1 MGKNYNEVGVVR
13 QLNKVNGVKISGG
26 KKITIVVSAALGNST
41 NGKIDFLC
49 NYCGYTRVYSD
60 VAEQKKTKDVEE
72 DVEENDNVVAKHNR
86 KIDIASNVTKIMN
99 SKKAIRK

>member
-1 MGKNYNEVGVVR
+1 MGKNYDEVGVVR

-26 KKITIVVSAALGNST
+26 KKITIVVGAALGNNT
-41 NGKIDFLC
+41 NGKSDFLC

-60 VAEQKKTKDVEE
+60 VAGQKKTKDG
-72 DVEENDNVVAKHNR
+72 EENDSVVAKHNR

-99 SKKAIRK
+99 GKKAIRK

>member
-1 MGKNYNEVGVVR
+1 MSKNYDEVGVVR

-26 KKITIVVSAALGNST
+26 KKITIVGAALGNST

-60 VAEQKKTKDVEE
+60 VAEQKKTKE
-72 DVEENDNVVAKHNR
+72 VEENNDVVAKHNR
-86 KIDIASNVTKIMN
+86 KIDLASNVTKIMN

>member
-1 MGKNYNEVGVVR
+1 MGKNYDEVGVVR

-26 KKITIVVSAALGNST
+26 KKITIVIGAALGNNT

-49 NYCGYTRVYSD
+49 NYCGYTRVYFD
-60 VAEQKKTKDVEE
+60 VAEQKKTK

>member
-1 MGKNYNEVGVVR
+1 MSKNYDEVGVVR

-26 KKITIVVSAALGNST
+26 KKITIVVGTALGNST

-72 DVEENDNVVAKHNR
+72 NDNIVAKHNR

-99 SKKAIRK
+99 GKKAIRK

>member
-1 MGKNYNEVGVVR
+1 MGKNYDEVGVVR
-13 QLNKVNGVKISGG
+13 QLNKVNGVKISDG
-26 KKITIVVSAALGNST
+26 KKITILVGAALGNST
-41 NGKIDFLC
+41 NGKIDFLY

-60 VAEQKKTKDVEE
+60 VAEQKKTK

-99 SKKAIRK
+99 GKKAIRK

>member
-1 MGKNYNEVGVVR
+1 MGKNYDEVGVVR

-26 KKITIVVSAALGNST
+26 KKITIVVGAALGNNT

-60 VAEQKKTKDVEE
+60 VTEQKKTKDVEE
-72 DVEENDNVVAKHNR
+72 NDNVVTKHNR

-99 SKKAIRK
+99 GKKAIRK

>member
-1 MGKNYNEVGVVR
+1 MSKNYDEVGVVR

-26 KKITIVVSAALGNST
+26 KKITIVVGTALGNST

-49 NYCGYTRVYSD
+49 NYCGYTRIYSD
-60 VAEQKKTKDVEE
+60 VVEQKKTKE
-72 DVEENDNVVAKHNR
+72 VEENNDVVAKHNR
-86 KIDIASNVTKIMN
+86 KIDLASNVTKIMN

>member
-1 MGKNYNEVGVVR
+1 MSKNYDEVGVVR

-26 KKITIVVSAALGNST
+26 KKITIVVSAALGNTT

-60 VAEQKKTKDVEE
+60 VAEQKKTKE
-72 DVEENDNVVAKHNR
+72 VEENNDVVAKHNR
-86 KIDIASNVTKIMN
+86 KIDLVSNVTKIMN
-99 SKKAIRK
+99 SKKSIRK

>member
-1 MGKNYNEVGVVR
+1 MSKNYDEVGVVR

-26 KKITIVVSAALGNST
+26 KKITIVGTALGNST

-49 NYCGYTRVYSD
+49 NYCGYTCVYSD
-60 VAEQKKTKDVEE
+60 VAEQKKTE

-99 SKKAIRK
+99 GKKAIRK

>member
-1 MGKNYNEVGVVR
+1 MNKNYDEVGVVR

-26 KKITIVVSAALGNST
+26 KKITIVVGATLGNNT

-60 VAEQKKTKDVEE
+60 VAEQKKTKE
-72 DVEENDNVVAKHNR
+72 VEENNDVVAKHNR
-86 KIDIASNVTKIMN
+86 KIDLASNITKIMN